1 MPSGVVP
8 VKMEPEVTV
17 TGPVFGDDVL
27 GFESSEK
34 MVSIGL
40 FEIFDAEIINGE
52 GESRRS
58 GRVTPEPRGLRDW
71 VVTVGLER

>member
-1 MPSGVVP
+1 
-8 VKMEPEVTV
+8 
-17 TGPVFGDDVL
+17 
-27 GFESSEK
+27 

-40 FEIFDAEIINGE
+40 GEIFDAEVIDSEGE
-52 GESRRS
+52 GGRL